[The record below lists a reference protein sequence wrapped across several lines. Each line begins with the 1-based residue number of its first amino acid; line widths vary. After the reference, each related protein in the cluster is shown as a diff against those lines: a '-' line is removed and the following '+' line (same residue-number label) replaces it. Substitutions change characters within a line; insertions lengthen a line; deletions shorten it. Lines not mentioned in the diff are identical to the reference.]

1 MNRRSF
7 LVGSG
12 SILTSAFVD
21 KANWFLRNKNS
32 VVPFAEAK
40 ENAETLYFVDLGHQN
55 FDLRLG
61 TPEYGLPDLT
71 FRQWLEKYE
80 YPLNFGLQGGE
91 GINKESFEKLMGWH
105 DVETDQ
111 LDEIAPFELYH
122 KKWELTASPFAR
134 AHLYLR
140 DLDLFNDSANNGKL
154 LGDLEFIDEHQMH
167 MGYTLGVASEDP
179 LTASLLQA
187 RLLELGKNISVKIVD
202 EI

>member
-40 ENAETLYFVDLGHQN
+40 ENVETLYFVDLGHQN
-55 FDLRLG
+55 FDQRMG

-80 YPLNFGLQGGE
+80 YPLNFGHQGGE
-91 GINKESFEKLMGWH
+91 GINKDSFEKLMGWH

-122 KKWELTASPFAR
+122 KKWELTDSPFAR
-134 AHLYLR
+134 AHFYLR
-140 DLDLFNDSANNGKL
+140 DLDLFNDSASNGEL

>member
-40 ENAETLYFVDLGHQN
+40 ETANTIYFVDLGNQN
-55 FDLRLG
+55 FDLRMG
-61 TPEYGLPDLT
+61 TPDYGLPDLT

-80 YPLNFGLQGGE
+80 YPLNFGLQGDE
-91 GINKESFEKLMGWH
+91 DINKESFEKLMSWH

-122 KKWELTASPFAR
+122 RKWELTDSPFAR
-134 AHLYLR
+134 ANLYLR
-140 DLDLFNDSANNGKL
+140 DLDLFNDSASNGEL
-154 LGDLEFIDEHQMH
+154 LGDLEFINKHQMH
-167 MGYTLGVASEDP
+167 HGYTLGVASEDP

-202 EI
+202 EV

>member
-80 YPLNFGLQGGE
+80 YPLSFGHQGGE
-91 GINKESFEKLMGWH
+91 GFNKDSFEKLMGWH

-122 KKWELTASPFAR
+122 KKWELTDSPFAK
-134 AHLYLR
+134 AHLSLR
-140 DLDLFNDSANNGKL
+140 DLDLFNNSASNGEL

-179 LTASLLQA
+179 LTASILQA

>member
-40 ENAETLYFVDLGHQN
+40 ENAETLYFVDLGNQN

-122 KKWELTASPFAR
+122 KKWELTDSPFAR
-134 AHLYLR
+134 AHFYLR
-140 DLDLFNDSANNGKL
+140 DLDLFNDSVSNGEL

>member
-40 ENAETLYFVDLGHQN
+40 ETANKIYFVDLGHQN
-55 FDLRLG
+55 FDLRMG
-61 TPEYGLPDLT
+61 TPDYGLPDLT

-80 YPLNFGLQGGE
+80 YPLNFGLQGDE
-91 GINKESFEKLMGWH
+91 DINKESFEKLMSWH

-122 KKWELTASPFAR
+122 RKWELTDSPFAR
-134 AHLYLR
+134 ANLYLR
-140 DLDLFNDSANNGKL
+140 DLDLFNDSASNGEL
-154 LGDLEFIDEHQMH
+154 LGDLEFINKHQMH
-167 MGYTLGVASEDP
+167 HGYTLGVASEDP

-202 EI
+202 EV

>member
-40 ENAETLYFVDLGHQN
+40 ETANTIYFVDLGNQN
-55 FDLRLG
+55 FDLRMG
-61 TPEYGLPDLT
+61 NPEYGLPDLT

-80 YPLNFGLQGGE
+80 YPLNFELQGDE
-91 GINKESFEKLMGWH
+91 GINKESFEKLMSWH

-122 KKWELTASPFAR
+122 RKWELTDSPFAR
-134 AHLYLR
+134 ANLYLR
-140 DLDLFNDSANNGKL
+140 DLDLFNDSASNGEL
-154 LGDLEFIDEHQMH
+154 LGDLEFIDQHRMH
-167 MGYTLGVASEDP
+167 HGYTLGVASEDP